1 LRRSFLAEGN
11 RRLTRVRS
19 LTHTMLV
26 EHDVMAA
33 RGDPLAQLL
42 PHPGNRLAAFMQW
55 FEQTVNAQLLGG
67 RWWERFLE
75 RAYASGFKA
84 GSALTHTPPGAA
96 PLPSVFR
103 ELAGREFAGIAA
115 ALVQQVAR
123 QAAGAALGR
132 RKPQPMY
139 RRVLPVLR
147 KVGDARVRMAT
158 NTLTVKLHN
167 SGRIA
172 QFRAA
177 GITRVGITPERLEPR
192 KPSRFLKR
200 DHLRHDHRLH
210 DRETQKERTE
220 RAANE
225 LFAAQQRQRE
235 AEQAVA
241 QAELEA
247 EQARVA
253 AEVEAH
259 MAGAM
264 VGLSRAQAQAGLAA
278 SRARA
283 GEEVAAAK
291 AATAARE
298 KEAAAAWQKVLAARK
313 EARAAEYAAKAA
325 EQAVEQEAAQAAAE
339 EAAAVE
345 AEQAAAAEAEQGVL
359 AEVEQALAPEPAPE
373 AEAEEVNV
381 QTAGDD
387 RVCDECDELAAD
399 GPYSLDEADDL
410 IPAHP
415 NCRCALVPALADPA
429 QLSLP
434 GVGSD
439 AAPLLDYSPDQP
451 RDPSGKWTGGGPAG
465 GAEGGEK
472 ASGMSHEQVR
482 ATADKVSADLGFDSS
497 RIDVVA
503 GTRQFDVNG
512 VMHVAAGDAEITK
525 GEQGRIRLYAE
536 HLQPESVAGVTA
548 HEIEHEKFQGAL
560 DAYRRE
566 SDAISKD
573 PGPAPDP
580 DHPYWWGKRGGTDA
594 MMKPDGSLREPYDK
608 KYPDYTAMHDA
619 LYAHGTEEFHKGDG
633 VSDYSA
639 EYWKGYHE
647 HNVSHNIAFHETLAE
662 MARIK
667 YTTGQFPEHL
677 GYSRI
682 ISERLKT
689 VAKTPEGYVAKAA
702 GEAKGTT
709 LWRNLYRTVDR
720 ISKKKIT

>member
-1 LRRSFLAEGN
+1 VSDPTGTAGLRRAFLAEGN
-11 RRLTRVRS
+11 RRLARVRS

-42 PHPGNRLAAFMQW
+42 PHPGNRLAVFMQW

-96 PLPSVFR
+96 PLPTVFR

-132 RKPQPMY
+132 RKPLPMY
-139 RRVLPVLR
+139 RQVLPVLR
-147 KVGDARVRMAT
+147 KVGDARVRMAA
-158 NTLTVKLHN
+158 NTLTVKVHN
-167 SGRIA
+167 SGRLA

-210 DRETQKERTE
+210 DRETLEQQRLRE
-220 RAANE
+220 ANE
-225 LFAAQQRQRE
+225 LLAAQQRQRE
-235 AEQAVA
+235 AEQALA

-259 MAGAM
+259 KAGAM
-264 VGLSRAQAQAGLAA
+264 LELSRAQAQSGLAVA
-278 SRARA
+278 RSRA

-345 AEQAAAAEAEQGVL
+345 AETEQASAAEL
-359 AEVEQALAPEPAPE
+359 EQALAPEPAEEE
-373 AEAEEVNV
+373 AAAEEVNV

-429 QLSLP
+429 QLSLL
-434 GVGSD
+434 GI
-439 AAPLLDYSPDQP
+439 
-451 RDPSGKWTGGGPAG
+451 G
-465 GAEGGEK
+465 GAE
-472 ASGMSHEQVR
+472 
-482 ATADKVSADLGFDSS
+482 
-497 RIDVVA
+497 
-503 GTRQFDVNG
+503 
-512 VMHVAAGDAEITK
+512 
-525 GEQGRIRLYAE
+525 
-536 HLQPESVAGVTA
+536 
-548 HEIEHEKFQGAL
+548 
-560 DAYRRE
+560 
-566 SDAISKD
+566 
-573 PGPAPDP
+573 
-580 DHPYWWGKRGGTDA
+580 
-594 MMKPDGSLREPYDK
+594 
-608 KYPDYTAMHDA
+608 
-619 LYAHGTEEFHKGDG
+619 
-633 VSDYSA
+633 
-639 EYWKGYHE
+639 
-647 HNVSHNIAFHETLAE
+647 
-662 MARIK
+662 
-667 YTTGQFPEHL
+667 
-677 GYSRI
+677 
-682 ISERLKT
+682 
-689 VAKTPEGYVAKAA
+689 EG
-702 GEAKGTT
+702 
-709 LWRNLYRTVDR
+709 
-720 ISKKKIT
+720 

>member
-1 LRRSFLAEGN
+1 MSDPTGTAGLRRSFLAEGN

-75 RAYASGFKA
+75 RAYRSGFEA
-84 GSALTHTPPGAA
+84 GSALTHTPPSAA
-96 PLPSVFR
+96 PLPAVFR

-115 ALVQQVAR
+115 ALVQQVTR

-139 RRVLPVLR
+139 RQVLPVLR

-167 SGRIA
+167 SGRLA

-210 DRETQKERTE
+210 DRETEVERQL

-225 LFAAQQRQRE
+225 LLAAQQRQRE

-264 VGLSRAQAQAGLAA
+264 LGLSRAQAQVGLAA
-278 SRARA
+278 SRTRA

-313 EARAAEYAAKAA
+313 EARAVEYAAKAA
-325 EQAVEQEAAQAAAE
+325 EQAVEQEAAQAA
-339 EAAAVE
+339 EAAA
-345 AEQAAAAEAEQGVL
+345 
-359 AEVEQALAPEPAPE
+359 AEVEQALTLEPAPE
-373 AEAEEVNV
+373 EEAAAEEVNV

-387 RVCDECDELAAD
+387 RVCDICNEIAAD
-399 GPYSLDEADDL
+399 GPYTVDEADEL
-410 IPAHP
+410 LPVHP
-415 NCRCALVPALADPA
+415 NCRCSPVPALADPA
-429 QLSLP
+429 QLSLL
-434 GVGSD
+434 GI
-439 AAPLLDYSPDQP
+439 
-451 RDPSGKWTGGGPAG
+451 G
-465 GAEGGEK
+465 GAE
-472 ASGMSHEQVR
+472 
-482 ATADKVSADLGFDSS
+482 
-497 RIDVVA
+497 
-503 GTRQFDVNG
+503 
-512 VMHVAAGDAEITK
+512 
-525 GEQGRIRLYAE
+525 
-536 HLQPESVAGVTA
+536 
-548 HEIEHEKFQGAL
+548 
-560 DAYRRE
+560 
-566 SDAISKD
+566 
-573 PGPAPDP
+573 
-580 DHPYWWGKRGGTDA
+580 
-594 MMKPDGSLREPYDK
+594 
-608 KYPDYTAMHDA
+608 
-619 LYAHGTEEFHKGDG
+619 
-633 VSDYSA
+633 
-639 EYWKGYHE
+639 
-647 HNVSHNIAFHETLAE
+647 
-662 MARIK
+662 
-667 YTTGQFPEHL
+667 
-677 GYSRI
+677 
-682 ISERLKT
+682 
-689 VAKTPEGYVAKAA
+689 EG
-702 GEAKGTT
+702 
-709 LWRNLYRTVDR
+709 
-720 ISKKKIT
+720 

>member
-1 LRRSFLAEGN
+1 VSDPTGTAGLRRSFLAEGN
-11 RRLTRVRS
+11 RRLTRIRS

-26 EHDVMAA
+26 EHDLMAA

-96 PLPSVFR
+96 PLPAVFR

-115 ALVQQVAR
+115 ALVQQVTR

-139 RRVLPVLR
+139 RQVLPVLR

-167 SGRIA
+167 SGRLA

-177 GITRVGITPERLEPR
+177 GITRVGIDPERLEPR

-264 VGLSRAQAQAGLAA
+264 LGLSRAQAQVGLAT

-283 GEEVAAAK
+283 SEEVAAAK

-325 EQAVEQEAAQAAAE
+325 EQAVEQEAAQAAE
-339 EAAAVE
+339 E
-345 AEQAAAAEAEQGVL
+345 AAAAEAEQAAAVE
-359 AEVEQALAPEPAPE
+359 AELEQALAPEPAEVE
-373 AEAEEVNV
+373 AAAAEEVNV

-415 NCRCALVPALADPA
+415 NCRCALVPVLADPA

-434 GVGSD
+434 GVG
-439 AAPLLDYSPDQP
+439 
-451 RDPSGKWTGGGPAG
+451 
-465 GAEGGEK
+465 
-472 ASGMSHEQVR
+472 
-482 ATADKVSADLGFDSS
+482 
-497 RIDVVA
+497 
-503 GTRQFDVNG
+503 
-512 VMHVAAGDAEITK
+512 
-525 GEQGRIRLYAE
+525 
-536 HLQPESVAGVTA
+536 
-548 HEIEHEKFQGAL
+548 
-560 DAYRRE
+560 
-566 SDAISKD
+566 
-573 PGPAPDP
+573 
-580 DHPYWWGKRGGTDA
+580 
-594 MMKPDGSLREPYDK
+594 
-608 KYPDYTAMHDA
+608 
-619 LYAHGTEEFHKGDG
+619 
-633 VSDYSA
+633 
-639 EYWKGYHE
+639 
-647 HNVSHNIAFHETLAE
+647 
-662 MARIK
+662 
-667 YTTGQFPEHL
+667 
-677 GYSRI
+677 
-682 ISERLKT
+682 
-689 VAKTPEGYVAKAA
+689 AA
-702 GEAKGTT
+702 GE
-709 LWRNLYRTVDR
+709 D
-720 ISKKKIT
+720 